1 MLALSGGARH
11 LYYLSPSQIST
22 AVKLDWVAQPFAIA
36 AFGLGKISTAF
47 LVLRILKGATVWRKK
62 FLHGS
67 MGITIVA
74 TTVSIVV
81 LFAQCSPPRAL
92 WDQVPGAKCWN
103 ANVSVDIQIINAS
116 MYIEASQCKTIAPG
130 RADGCFCKAGTHCST
145 SL

>member
-1 MLALSGGARH
+1 MAASIVTTLLALNGGARH
-11 LYYLSPSQIST
+11 LYYLSPPQISA

-62 FLHGS
+62 FLYGS
-67 MGITIVA
+67 MGITIVS

-92 WDQVPGAKCWN
+92 WDQVPGAKCWS
-103 ANVSVDIQIINAS
+103 ANVGVDIQIINAG
-116 MYIEASQCKTIAPG
+116 MYIETSQCKIITLG
-130 RADGCFCKAGTHCST
+130 RADG
-145 SL
+145 